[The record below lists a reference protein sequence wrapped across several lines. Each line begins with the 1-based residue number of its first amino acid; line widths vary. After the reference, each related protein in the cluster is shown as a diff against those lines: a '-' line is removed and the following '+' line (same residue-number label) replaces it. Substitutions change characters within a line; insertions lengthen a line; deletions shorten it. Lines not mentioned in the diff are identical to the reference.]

1 MRSTFWIGTV
11 IASLSL
17 VLLAGCD
24 SGDEEATVSNEIP
37 AVVVYHAVVRVENV
51 VDPIMATG
59 EVTAD
64 KRTDIKARV
73 DGIIEEIYVD
83 VGDRVSA
90 GDPLLKTRQVDYT
103 NRATE
108 LQHALELARVELGQA
123 ERDYGRALPLRD
135 KGVVSQG
142 RMDMV
147 MTQRQVAKSRLGIA
161 EASLARAQQ
170 DLSDTIVR
178 APYDGIITARHID
191 EGTLMKIATGGTPAV
206 EIIKLDVVEV
216 VARLPAVH
224 LGKIA
229 EGSRVTIMLDGFAVP
244 LESTLAVINDRIDA
258 RTRSVEVRVRLDN
271 ADLAIKPG
279 LFAKVNLYPAPR
291 SALVLDRKAVLGLS
305 GDNFVFVPDAGV
317 ARRRPVTVR
326 DIGVDEVEV
335 LAGLAVGEVALIG
348 PNLPDLKDGSPIK
361 GVLQVHGSR

>member
-1 MRSTFWIGTV
+1 MRNTLQIGTV
-11 IASLSL
+11 IGSLSL
-17 VLLAGCD
+17 LLLAGCG
-24 SGDEEATVSNEIP
+24 SSDEDA
-37 AVVVYHAVVRVENV
+37 AVIDQISAVTVYHAQVRVENI

-83 VGDRVSA
+83 VGDQVSA
-90 GDPLLKTRQVDYT
+90 GDPLLKTRQLDYAS
-103 NRATE
+103 RAAE
-108 LQHALELARVELGQA
+108 AKHALELARVELAQA
-123 ERDYGRALPLRD
+123 EREYGRALPLRE

-142 RMDMV
+142 RMDRV
-147 MTQRQVAKSRLGIA
+147 MTQHQIAKSRFGIA

-224 LGKIA
+224 LSKIR
-229 EGSRVTIMLDGFAVP
+229 EGSRVTVLLDGFAVA
-244 LESTLAVINDRIDA
+244 LESTLAVINDRIDT
-258 RTRSVEVRVRLDN
+258 RTRSAEVRVRLDN
-271 ADLAIKPG
+271 PDLAIKPG
-279 LFAKVNLYPAPR
+279 LFAKVSLYPAPR
-291 SALVLDRKAVLGLS
+291 SAIVLDRKAVLGLS
-305 GDNFVFVPDAGV
+305 GDNFVFVPDGGV

-335 LAGLAVGEVALIG
+335 LSGLAVGEVALIG